1 MSESEKDFKVVDR
14 RLKFEEGEGEEEAA
28 KEAPEE
34 VAPEEVI
41 PEEEAAKESGKTASK
56 GPEEPSGESET
67 CPPLP
72 KVSFSTFV
80 LSLSSSALVH
90 LGEVPEPGTGKSCLD
105 MAMAKHTIDILAM
118 LQDKAK
124 NGLDQDETRLLE
136 GLLYELRMKYV
147 MKKK

>member
-1 MSESEKDFKVVDR
+1 MSESEKDFKVVDK
-14 RLKFEEGEGEEEAA
+14 RLKFDENEDEAGKEAPQEEAA
-28 KEAPEE
+28 RET
-34 VAPEEVI
+34 VTD
-41 PEEEAAKESGKTASK
+41 EEAAKESEEAASEE
-56 GPEEPSGESET
+56 PEEPSEGPET